1 MQPLYKRIPTWTSY
15 ILGNLLTLDRLTCL
29 FIEGPK
35 LLIYSSLQGNCGE
48 I

>member
-1 MQPLYKRIPTWTSY
+1 MQPLYKATWTSY

-35 LLIYSSLQGNCGE
+35 FFILFSIGKLW
-48 I
+48 